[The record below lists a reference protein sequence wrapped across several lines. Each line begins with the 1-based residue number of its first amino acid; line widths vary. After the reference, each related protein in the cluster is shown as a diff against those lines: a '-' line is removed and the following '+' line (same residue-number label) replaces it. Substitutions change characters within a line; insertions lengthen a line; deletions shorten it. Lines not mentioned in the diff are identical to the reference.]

1 MNDSEVRNTKRV
13 GILQSNY
20 IPWKGYFD
28 LMDRCD
34 EFVILDDVQFT
45 RRDWRNRNRVKTPQ
59 GLKWLTIPVD
69 SRGKYSQ
76 LIRETRI
83 SDGDWP
89 KAHWRLI
96 QQCYGQAPF
105 FKHLRD
111 QIGDCY
117 RCAEDLTLLSDVN
130 ILFIKMIRELL
141 GIKAVVSCST
151 QYESCRQKSDRIL
164 DICVQAGGTEYLSGP
179 AAKDYLV
186 VKDFEDAGI
195 EVQWM
200 DYGAYPEYPQRFEG
214 FEHAVSI
221 LDLLFNTGTDASEYW
236 RSGT

>member
-1 MNDSEVRNTKRV
+1 MGDSAAHNSKRI

-45 RRDWRNRNRVKTPQ
+45 RRDWRNRNRIKTPQ
-59 GLKWLTIPVD
+59 GLKWLTIPVET
-69 SRGKYSQ
+69 RGKYSQ

-83 SDGDWP
+83 SDGAWADS
-89 KAHWRLI
+89 HWRQF

-105 FKHLRD
+105 FKEFRD

-117 RCAEDLTLLSDVN
+117 HSAKNLSLLSEVN
-130 ILFIKMIRELL
+130 LLFINTIRELL
-141 GIKAVVSCST
+141 GIKAVLSCST
-151 QYESCRQKSDRIL
+151 QYASTEQKSDRIL
-164 DICVQAGGTEYLSGP
+164 DICMQAGGTEYLSGP

-186 VKDFEDAGI
+186 VKDFEEAGI

-200 DYGAYPEYPQRFEG
+200 DYGGYQEYPQRFDG

-221 LDLLFNTGTDASEYW
+221 LDLLFNTGTDAANYW
-236 RSGT
+236 RSSM